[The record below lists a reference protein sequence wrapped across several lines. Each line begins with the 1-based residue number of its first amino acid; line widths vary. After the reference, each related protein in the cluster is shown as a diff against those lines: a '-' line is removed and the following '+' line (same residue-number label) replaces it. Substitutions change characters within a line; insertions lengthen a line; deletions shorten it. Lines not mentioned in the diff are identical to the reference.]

1 MADFAII
8 LHIGVR
14 RFFYDNESCPHRT
27 FTERVAGNIE
37 SYARRTNRMLAA
49 LREVDFLAGG
59 EGGAK
64 IVRKLSLATSPDTL
78 IRLVQ
83 YASIQENPTPKNLG
97 IDDRAF
103 RREYSYGTIL
113 VDLENHR
120 LVDLLPARNADTVK
134 KWLLAHPGVE
144 IISQDRSPIY
154 AVEKY
159 PPTSLKRNISPT
171 RYEKQRQ

>member
-8 LHIGVR
+8 LPVGVR
-14 RFFYDNESCPHRT
+14 RFFYDNASCPHRT
-27 FTERVAGNIE
+27 FTERMAGSIE

-49 LREVDFLAGG
+49 LREVGFLAGG

-78 IRLVQ
+78 IRLVR
-83 YASIQENPTPKNLG
+83 YTPIRENPTPKKLG
-97 IDDRAF
+97 INDWAF
-103 RREYSYGTIL
+103 RRGHSYGTIL
-113 VDLENHR
+113 VDIENHR

-144 IISQDRSPIY
+144 IISRNRSPIY
-154 AVEKY
+154 AVEKC
-159 PPTSLKRNISPT
+159 PPTSLERNISPT
-171 RYEKQRQ
+171 RYEKQ